1 MTGAEPLRELVK
13 ERGKREAGECVHV
26 CAGELS
32 DNAKAFALDK
42 RIRRLEGAELVA
54 LARP

>member
-1 MTGAEPLRELVK
+1 
-13 ERGKREAGECVHV
+13 VHV